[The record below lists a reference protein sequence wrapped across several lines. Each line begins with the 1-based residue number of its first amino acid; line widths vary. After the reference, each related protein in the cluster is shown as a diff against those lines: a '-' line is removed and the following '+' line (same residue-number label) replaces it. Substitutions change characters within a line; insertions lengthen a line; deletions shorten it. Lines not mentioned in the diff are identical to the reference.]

1 MGLKRVTKKFLKY
14 LIPTLLVL
22 LIIPIS
28 EINRK
33 SNESKD
39 IFGEGPIRCAIKLK
53 DKLSDGYQTGYCYE
67 MMERLAA
74 SLKDSTEIFMAEEDG
89 VYLDSLRLDS
99 LGILAV
105 PTVEV
110 PESDEFMSFPLGD
123 VPISWVIKSDKR
135 RQEEIIRWLNNFK
148 GTNEYA
154 CMLTRFFH
162 GYNPYRKGVRKDHA
176 IISPYDDLIKE
187 NAKKIGWNWKMFAA
201 LIWSESR
208 FRIQARSHRGAVG
221 LMQMMPRTAN
231 RYEIENLLDPK
242 ENIEAGAAYI
252 ARLQGKF
259 KDTATDN
266 DELVKFTLAAY
277 NAGEGRIYDCI
288 KLARSQGIDTGTWES
303 LCTVL
308 PQMSLDSILFVED
321 VRHGKFKGRETVAYV
336 KAVLNRYDIFNGAE
350 PRYKIQ
356 PTDTALVI
364 IEETEDIDDV
374 ERILLSPDSLGR
386 VNFGDEQA
394 RDQEEDHDDEPG
406 KGVSGKHRR

>member
-22 LIIPIS
+22 LIIPFS
-28 EINRK
+28 ELNRK
-33 SNESKD
+33 SDGSKD
-39 IFGEGPIRCAIKLK
+39 IFGEGPIRCAIRLK
-53 DKLSDGYQTGYCYE
+53 DKLSDGYQTGYCHE
-67 MMERLAA
+67 MMKRFAA
-74 SLKDSTEIFMAEEDG
+74 DLKDSTEIFLTEEDG
-89 VYLDSLRLDS
+89 AYLDSLRLDS
-99 LGILAV
+99 LEILAI
-105 PTVEV
+105 PTAEI

-123 VPISWVIKSDKR
+123 VPVSWVIKSDNR

-154 CMLTRFFH
+154 SILTRYFH
-162 GYNPYRKGVRKDHA
+162 GYNPYRKGVRKDPT

-187 NAKKIGWNWKMFAA
+187 NARKIGWDWKMFAA

-208 FRIQARSHRGAVG
+208 FRIQARSPRGAVG

-231 RYEIENLLDPK
+231 RYEIEDLLDPK

-252 ARLQGKF
+252 IRLQGKF
-259 KDTATDN
+259 KDTAAND

-288 KLARSQGIDTGTWES
+288 KLAHSQGIDTGTWES

-308 PQMSLDSILFVED
+308 PQMSQDSILFVED

-336 KAVLNRYDIFNGAE
+336 KAVLNRYDIFRGVE
-350 PRYKIQ
+350 PRYKVQ
-356 PTDTALVI
+356 PTDTVLVI
-364 IEETEDIDDV
+364 IEETEDIDNV
-374 ERILLSPDSLGR
+374 ERILLGPDSLGR

-406 KGVSGKHRR
+406 EKVSGKHRR

>member
-277 NAGEGRIYDCI
+277 NAAGLTDLRLRIALLPGDDHRIHPEKQGDGRHQTAADQEYGQQLIEEAAASPSAPPRRSSPSCHGGSPLQSVSQGEAVSSTRRISAPSA
-288 KLARSQGIDTGTWES
+288 ARSS
-303 LCTVL
+303 SML
-308 PQMSLDSILFVED
+308 
-321 VRHGKFKGRETVAYV
+321 
-336 KAVLNRYDIFNGAE
+336 
-350 PRYKIQ
+350 
-356 PTDTALVI
+356 
-364 IEETEDIDDV
+364 
-374 ERILLSPDSLGR
+374 
-386 VNFGDEQA
+386 
-394 RDQEEDHDDEPG
+394 
-406 KGVSGKHRR
+406 

>member
-1 MGLKRVTKKFLKY
+1 M
-14 LIPTLLVL
+14 
-22 LIIPIS
+22 
-28 EINRK
+28 
-33 SNESKD
+33 
-39 IFGEGPIRCAIKLK
+39 
-53 DKLSDGYQTGYCYE
+53 
-67 MMERLAA
+67 
-74 SLKDSTEIFMAEEDG
+74 
-89 VYLDSLRLDS
+89 
-99 LGILAV
+99 
-105 PTVEV
+105 
-110 PESDEFMSFPLGD
+110 
-123 VPISWVIKSDKR
+123 
-135 RQEEIIRWLNNFK
+135 
-148 GTNEYA
+148 
-154 CMLTRFFH
+154 
-162 GYNPYRKGVRKDHA
+162 RKDHA

-252 ARLQGKF
+252 AKLQGKF

-350 PRYKIQ
+350 PRYKVQ

-394 RDQEEDHDDEPG
+394 RDQEENHDDEPG